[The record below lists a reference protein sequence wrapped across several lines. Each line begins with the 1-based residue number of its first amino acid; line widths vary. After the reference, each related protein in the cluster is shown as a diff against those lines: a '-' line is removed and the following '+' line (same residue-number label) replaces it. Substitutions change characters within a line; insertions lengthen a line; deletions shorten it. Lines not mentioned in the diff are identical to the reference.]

1 MGASKGKPL
10 SLGGSGGSG
19 VFKNIIKRVA
29 GGPLGLG
36 KAVLGGAAG
45 ATASALG
52 SAAGG
57 SSISS
62 DRPFSREA
70 QTQNKNME
78 EKQEIKKNIEG
89 EKKFDFDSVKE
100 RLLKRAKERRSFM
113 TGQLMRE
120 KEIYDSSLPKGDKAS
135 ELLLGDNF
143 KGIANAVSKMPLPI
157 KSMYRG

>member
-1 MGASKGKPL
+1 
-10 SLGGSGGSG
+10 
-19 VFKNIIKRVA
+19 
-29 GGPLGLG
+29 
-36 KAVLGGAAG
+36 
-45 ATASALG
+45 
-52 SAAGG
+52 
-57 SSISS
+57 
-62 DRPFSREA
+62 
-70 QTQNKNME
+70 ME